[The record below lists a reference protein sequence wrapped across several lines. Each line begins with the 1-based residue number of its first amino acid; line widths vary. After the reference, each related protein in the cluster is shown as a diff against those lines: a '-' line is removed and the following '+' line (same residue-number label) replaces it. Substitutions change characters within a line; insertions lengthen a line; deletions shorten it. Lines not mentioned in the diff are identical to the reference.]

1 MFDSIIKEA
10 QEKFNLGDKAGG
22 LLSTLLALMTNK
34 TDGGFNGFLERF
46 REAGLGDVAS
56 SWVNAGANTPLSN
69 EQVETVF
76 GEETL
81 EDIADEVELDYDTT
95 TSATAFMTPHIV
107 DNLTPDGVVP
117 SEGDLL
123 SRISGFLGGIGGAA
137 VGTLGIAGAA
147 ASDTVD
153 RIGTATSETIDVGER
168 RIAENLDM
176 VDAGA
181 VAVGDK
187 VDADTVAISDKV
199 DGTLYSVGDTVDGDS
214 ILKWLIPL
222 LLLGLVV
229 VLGYWFCSKPPT
241 PAITNTNTNTNKVN
255 INTNT
260 NANVTAKTV
269 DSSFSIKA
277 ENGKY
282 LISGVVPDEATK
294 KQIMDA
300 LTAQYGAGNVN
311 FDGLKVDATAKPFG
325 AGWWDN
331 FSKMLPNLKD
341 WKTGELSFVGNAITV
356 ASGLPQAAID
366 QIKSL
371 FGGWKMP
378 LSIAGESGATK
389 QANEE
394 ALKELGEA
402 KTAQQVVDALNISI
416 IQFDSGKSNV
426 KPEFQPILQKA
437 AEVLKAQTANTIIEI
452 GGHTDN
458 VGNKDS
464 NLKLSQ
470 ARADSVKNE
479 LVKLGVGDKMLA
491 AKGYGDTV
499 EKGDNATK
507 EGQFANRRIEYKVV
521 AGDGSLTKTVTT
533 NTNTATANK

>member
-1 MFDSIIKEA
+1 MFDSIINQV

-22 LLSTLLALMTNK
+22 LLSTLLAMMTDTTN
-34 TDGGFNGFLERF
+34 GGFSGFLERF
-46 REAGLGDVAS
+46 NEAGLGDVAS
-56 SWVNAGANTPLSN
+56 SWVSTGANTPLSN
-69 EQVETVF
+69 EQTETVF

-81 EDIADEVELDYDTT
+81 EDISDEVGLDYDTT

-107 DNLTPDGVVP
+107 DNLTPTGVVP

-123 SRISGFLGGIGGAA
+123 STIGGFLGGIGGAA
-137 VGTLGIAGAA
+137 TGALGMAGATT
-147 ASDTVD
+147 SDTAE
-153 RIGTATSETIDVGER
+153 RIETATSETIDAGER

-187 VDADTVAISDKV
+187 VAADTVTVSDKV
-199 DGTLYSVGDTVDGDS
+199 SGALHSVGDTIDDDGDGGS
-214 ILKWLIPL
+214 VLKWLIPL

-229 VLGYWFCSKPPT
+229 VLGFWFCRKAPT
-241 PAITNTNTNTNKVN
+241 PAVTNANTNVNKV
-255 INTNT
+255 NT
-260 NANVTAKTV
+260 NANTTAKTV

-282 LISGVVPDEATK
+282 VISGVVPDEATK

-311 FDGLKVDATAKPFG
+311 FDGLKVDANAKPFG

-356 ASGLPQAAID
+356 ANGLPNAAID

-371 FGGWKMP
+371 FSGWKLP

-402 KTAQQVVDALNISI
+402 KTAQQVVNALNVSI
-416 IQFDSGKSNV
+416 IQFDSGKSNI

-437 AEVLKAQTANTIIEI
+437 AVVLKAQPANTAIEI

-479 LVKLGVGDKMLA
+479 LVKLGVGDKMLV

-499 EKGDNATK
+499 AKADNATK

-521 AGDGSLTKTVTT
+521 AGDGSLTKPVAQPTQTR
-533 NTNTATANK
+533 